1 MDPTQVAEIEAALVQ
16 IPEIRAAR
24 LVTDQ
29 TGQPVEVHIVATGDK
44 TAKQLVR
51 DVQTV
56 SLASFGLDLDHRIVS
71 VVQFPGEGQ
80 PGDALAE
87 RRPAVEEISTETKGS
102 TSSVRVAL
110 KMDNKV
116 AQGSATGVTSNEG
129 LQRMAALA
137 TLDAVRTLLDD
148 GVWLSLEH
156 VAIQRL
162 SSQDVAIATLSVG
175 GGGTALSLS
184 GSAVV
189 FAQQTEAV
197 VRAVLDA
204 VNRRLWRIS

>member
-16 IPEIRAAR
+16 IPEIKAAR

-29 TGQPVEVHIVATGDK
+29 AGQPVEVHIVATGDK

-56 SLASFGLDLDHRIVS
+56 SLATFGLDLDHRIVS
-71 VVQFPGEGQ
+71 VVQFPGAGQ
-80 PGDALAE
+80 MSDTPVE
-87 RRPAVEEISTETKGS
+87 KRPAVEEISTETKGA
-102 TSSVRVAL
+102 TSSVRVSL
-110 KMDNKV
+110 RMDNKV
-116 AQGSATGVTSNEG
+116 AQGHATGVTSNEG

-137 TLDAVRTLLDD
+137 TLDAVRSLLDD
-148 GVWLSLEH
+148 GIWLSLEH

-175 GGGTALSLS
+175 GGGSALSLS